1 MDWDD
6 LRYFLELSRALK
18 MRATSKRLGV
28 SSTTIGRKI
37 TRLEKALN
45 TILFERSRSG
55 VQLTENGRRLLT
67 YAEAI
72 ERQASSAS
80 IDMAGT
86 GDAPRG
92 VVRLSMPEGFGTW
105 VIVPMVRDF
114 VDAHPAIRLDIVSSG
129 DFLSPSKREAD
140 IALMLDCPKGGNVT
154 VQKLLDYS
162 LYFYA
167 SEHFISEF
175 GTPGAIED
183 LGRFPVV
190 SYIPDLVPV
199 PQQKL
204 LEEVLPDS
212 KPTLR
217 CSSINAQAF
226 LVRNSAGIGILPRF
240 VGDKMGGLRPVL
252 ADSVCLKRSIW
263 LVVHRDIRSMPR
275 VDLVIKWLRSSVH
288 SGQMLFSEYPQRT
301 STEVEQA
308 RR

>member
-1 MDWDD
+1 MNWDD
-6 LRYFLELSRALK
+6 LRFFLELSRALK
-18 MRATSKRLGV
+18 LRATSKRLGV

-37 TRLEKALN
+37 SRLEKSLN
-45 TILFERSRSG
+45 TTLFERTRSG

-86 GDAPRG
+86 GAEPQG
-92 VVRLSMPEGFGTW
+92 VVRVSMPEGFGTW

-114 VDAHPAIRLDIVSSG
+114 VEAHPTIRLDIVSSG

-167 SEHFISEF
+167 SEQFISEL
-175 GTPGAIED
+175 GAPRAIED
-183 LGRFPVV
+183 LSRFPVI

-212 KPTLR
+212 KPRLR

-226 LVRNSAGIGILPRF
+226 LVKNSAGIGILPRF
-240 VGDKMGGLRPVL
+240 VGDQMGGLRPVL
-252 ADSVCLKRSIW
+252 TDCVRLTRSIW
-263 LVVHRDIRSMPR
+263 LVVHRDIRPMPR
-275 VDLVIKWLRSSVH
+275 VDLVINWLRNSVH
-288 SGQMLFSEYPQRT
+288 SGREMFSAYPR
-301 STEVEQA
+301 SAPAKVIKA
-308 RR
+308 DD

>member
-6 LRYFLELSRALK
+6 LRYFLELSRTLK
-18 MRATSKRLGV
+18 LRATSKRLGV

-37 TRLEKALN
+37 TRLEKSLN
-45 TILFERSRSG
+45 TILFERTRSG
-55 VQLTENGRRLLT
+55 VQLTENGRQLLT

-86 GDAPRG
+86 GVEPQG

-114 VDAHPAIRLDIVSSG
+114 VEVHPAIRLDIVSSG

-167 SEHFISEF
+167 SEHFIEQF
-175 GTPGAIED
+175 GAPDAVEH
-183 LGRFPVV
+183 LSQFPVI

-212 KPTLR
+212 RPALR

-226 LVRNSAGIGILPRF
+226 LVRNSSGIGILPRF
-240 VGDKMGGLRPVL
+240 VGDQMGGLRPVL
-252 ADSVCLKRSIW
+252 ADRVCLKRSIW

-301 STEVEQA
+301 PTEVEQA